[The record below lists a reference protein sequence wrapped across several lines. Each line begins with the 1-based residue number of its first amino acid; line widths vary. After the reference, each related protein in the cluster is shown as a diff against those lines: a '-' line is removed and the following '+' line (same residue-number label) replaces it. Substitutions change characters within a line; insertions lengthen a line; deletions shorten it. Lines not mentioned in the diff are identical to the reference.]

1 LLIVDF
7 RETAQSAISNQQS
20 AISNQQSAISNQQSS
35 LPPMTLR
42 PALFIDRDGTLM
54 EEVDHCCDPAHVR
67 VYPGAA
73 EELARARAL
82 GWAIIVITNQSG
94 IGRGYFTVEQ
104 FQSVQEELCR
114 QLGVPI
120 EGTYMSPDLPNSGS
134 LRRKPAPGMILEAA
148 EDHDLDLGRSFM
160 IGDKKIDI
168 ECGENAGVRTIL
180 VETGYG
186 RDLSDCHPHFRTPT
200 VTEAI
205 QIALSHA

>member
-1 LLIVDF
+1 M
-7 RETAQSAISNQQS
+7 N
-20 AISNQQSAISNQQSS
+20 
-35 LPPMTLR
+35 LR

-73 EELARARAL
+73 EQLSLARTL
-82 GWAIIVITNQSG
+82 GWAVIVITNQSG

-104 FQSVQEELCR
+104 FQAVQEELIR
-114 QLGVPI
+114 QLGETVHA
-120 EGTYMSPDLPNSGS
+120 TYMAPDLPGLPST
-134 LRRKPAPGMILEAA
+134 RRKPAPGMIFEAA
-148 EDHDLDLGRSFM
+148 AAHDLDLTRSFM

-168 ECGENAGVRTIL
+168 ECGVNAGVKTIL

-186 RDLSDCHPHFRTPT
+186 RDLSDCTPDFRAPT

-205 QIALSHA
+205 QIAIKSTGVV